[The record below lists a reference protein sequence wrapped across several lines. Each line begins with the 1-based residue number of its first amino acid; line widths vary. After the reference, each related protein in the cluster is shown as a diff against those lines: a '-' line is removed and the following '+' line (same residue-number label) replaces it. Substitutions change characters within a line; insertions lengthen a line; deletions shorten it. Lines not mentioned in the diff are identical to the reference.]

1 MHTHAMTA
9 NAIVSTPVRRE
20 ERTAFPGER
29 AASKPAPSLR
39 EVRSALPG
47 DLAVWIFIFAELL
60 VFGVLFVAYAL
71 ARRSHVELFNSEQAL
86 LDRQGGLVNTL
97 VLISSSFCV
106 ACAGA
111 AIRINRVRACIAW
124 LCGAWALGA
133 IFLTLKAMEF
143 SHDADIGMHLS
154 RNLFDMFYLSLT
166 FFHFMHVLMA
176 MVIVSVVIRN
186 AWLGRYSAAS
196 HAGVETASSY
206 WHMVDLVWIILFVL
220 VYVLH

>member
-1 MHTHAMTA
+1 MNTIALPADATGPLA
-9 NAIVSTPVRRE
+9 QSRE
-20 ERTAFPGER
+20 EH
-29 AASKPAPSLR
+29 K
-39 EVRSALPG
+39 ALPG

-60 VFGVLFVAYAL
+60 VFGVLFLAYAL
-71 ARRSHVELFNSEQAL
+71 ARRSHIELFNSEQAL

-97 VLISSSFCV
+97 VLISSSYFV

-111 AIRINRVRACIAW
+111 AIRADRVRACVAW

-133 IFLTLKAMEF
+133 VFLALKAMEF
-143 SHDADIGMHLS
+143 SHDADIGMQLS

-176 MVIVSVVIRN
+176 MVIVSVVIFN
-186 AWLGRYSAAS
+186 TQKGRYSA
-196 HAGVETASSY
+196 HCHTGIETASSY
-206 WHMVDLVWIILFVL
+206 WHMVDLVWIVLFVL

>member
-1 MHTHAMTA
+1 MHTIALPLPAAAPSGH
-9 NAIVSTPVRRE
+9 SRE
-20 ERTAFPGER
+20 ERT
-29 AASKPAPSLR
+29 
-39 EVRSALPG
+39 ALPG

-71 ARRSHVELFNSEQAL
+71 ARRSHLELFNSEQAL

-97 VLISSSFCV
+97 VLITSSYAV

-111 AIRINRVRACIAW
+111 AIRAGRLSACLRW
-124 LCGAWALGA
+124 LWSAWALGA
-133 IFLTLKAMEF
+133 TFLALKGLEF
-143 SHDADIGMHLS
+143 GHDADIGLQLS

-176 MVIVSVVIRN
+176 MVIVSVVLFHAHR
-186 AWLGRYSAAS
+186 GRYSAAC
-196 HAGVETASSY
+196 HTGIETASAY
-206 WHMVDLVWIILFVL
+206 WHMVDLVWIMLFVL

>member
-1 MHTHAMTA
+1 MH
-9 NAIVSTPVRRE
+9 AITSPGYAVGPATGPAVGRVGRPWE
-20 ERTAFPGER
+20 ERT
-29 AASKPAPSLR
+29 
-39 EVRSALPG
+39 ALPG

-86 LDRQGGLVNTL
+86 LDRQGGLINTL
-97 VLISSSFCV
+97 VLISSSYAV

-111 AIRINRVRACIAW
+111 AIRADRVRACVAW

-133 IFLTLKAMEF
+133 VFLSLKAMEF
-143 SHDADIGMHLS
+143 SHDADIGMQLS

-176 MVIVSVVIRN
+176 MVIVSVLVHHTLR
-186 AWLGRYSAAS
+186 GRYSARA
-196 HAGVETASSY
+196 HTGIETGSSY

>member
-1 MHTHAMTA
+1 M
-9 NAIVSTPVRRE
+9 NAI
-20 ERTAFPGER
+20 AL
-29 AASKPAPSLR
+29 PAPAAGGQTRKLPQ
-39 EVRSALPG
+39 ALPG
-47 DLAVWIFIFAELL
+47 DLAVWRLIFAELV

-71 ARRSHVELFNSEQAL
+71 ARRSHIELFNSEQAL

-97 VLISSSFCV
+97 VLISSSYSI

-111 AIRINRVRACIAW
+111 AIRADRLRACIAW
-124 LCGAWALGA
+124 LCGAWVLGA
-133 IFLTLKAMEF
+133 VFLALKVSEF
-143 SHDADIGMHLS
+143 SHDADIGLTLS

-176 MVIVSVVIRN
+176 MVIVSVVICN
-186 AWLGRYSAAS
+186 ALRGHYSARS
-196 HAGVETASSY
+196 HAGIETASSY

>member
-1 MHTHAMTA
+1 MNSITLSA
-9 NAIVSTPVRRE
+9 
-20 ERTAFPGER
+20 RTAGSSSR
-29 AASKPAPSLR
+29 GAR
-39 EVRSALPG
+39 TALPG

-60 VFGVLFVAYAL
+60 VFAVLFLAYAL
-71 ARRSHVELFNSEQAL
+71 ARRSHIDLFNSEQAL
-86 LDRQGGLVNTL
+86 LDRQGGLINTL
-97 VLISSSFCV
+97 VLISSSYAV

-111 AIRINRVRACIAW
+111 AIRANRVRACMLW

-133 IFLTLKAMEF
+133 VFLTLKAMEF
-143 SHDADIGMHLS
+143 SHDAAIGMQLS

-176 MVIVSVVIRN
+176 MVIVSVVIHN
-186 AWLGRYSAAS
+186 TWLGRYSAAS
-196 HAGVETASSY
+196 HVGVETASSY

>member
-1 MHTHAMTA
+1 M
-9 NAIVSTPVRRE
+9 NAIALPMDAAGPQGQARE
-20 ERTAFPGER
+20 GHT
-29 AASKPAPSLR
+29 
-39 EVRSALPG
+39 ALPG

-60 VFGVLFVAYAL
+60 VFGVLFLAYAL
-71 ARRSHVELFNSEQAL
+71 ARRSHIALFNSEQAL
-86 LDRQGGLVNTL
+86 LDRQGGLINTL
-97 VLISSSFCV
+97 VLITSSYCV

-111 AIRINRVRACIAW
+111 AIRNDRVRACVAW

-133 IFLTLKAMEF
+133 VFLALKAMEF
-143 SHDADIGMHLS
+143 SHDADIGMQLS

-176 MVIVSVVIRN
+176 MVIVSVVIFNTLR
-186 AWLGRYSAAS
+186 GRYSAQS
-196 HAGVETASSY
+196 HTGIETASSY

>member
-1 MHTHAMTA
+1 MNTIALTV
-9 NAIVSTPVRRE
+9 NAAGPADQSRE
-20 ERTAFPGER
+20 GRT
-29 AASKPAPSLR
+29 
-39 EVRSALPG
+39 ALPG

-71 ARRSHVELFNSEQAL
+71 ARRSHIELFNSEQVL

-97 VLISSSFCV
+97 VLISSSFCI
-106 ACAGA
+106 AYAGA
-111 AIRINRVRACIAW
+111 AIRANRVRGCMAW
-124 LCGAWALGA
+124 LGSAWLLGA
-133 IFLTLKAMEF
+133 LFLALKAMEF
-143 SHDADIGMHLS
+143 SHDAAIGMQLS
-154 RNLFDMFYLSLT
+154 RNLFAMFYLALT

-186 AWLGRYSAAS
+186 TWLGRYSAA
-196 HAGVETASSY
+196 HHTGVETASSY

>member
-1 MHTHAMTA
+1 MNTIALPA
-9 NAIVSTPVRRE
+9 NAAGLASQTRE
-20 ERTAFPGER
+20 ERT
-29 AASKPAPSLR
+29 
-39 EVRSALPG
+39 ALPG

-97 VLISSSFCV
+97 VLISSSYFV

-111 AIRINRVRACIAW
+111 AIRADRVRACAVW

-133 IFLTLKAMEF
+133 AFLVLKALEF
-143 SHDADIGMHLS
+143 SHDADIGLTLS
-154 RNLFDMFYLSLT
+154 RNLFDMFYVSLT

-176 MVIVSVVIRN
+176 MVIVSVVIFNTLR
-186 AWLGRYSAAS
+186 GHYSA
-196 HAGVETASSY
+196 HAHTGIETASSY

>member
-1 MHTHAMTA
+1 MHTHALTA
-9 NAIVSTPVRRE
+9 EAIGSAHSHRE
-20 ERTAFPGER
+20 ERT
-29 AASKPAPSLR
+29 
-39 EVRSALPG
+39 ALPG

-97 VLISSSFCV
+97 VLISSSFCI
-106 ACAGA
+106 AYAGA
-111 AIRINRVRACIAW
+111 AIRANRVRACMAW
-124 LCGAWALGA
+124 LVGAWLLGA
-133 IFLTLKAMEF
+133 LFLAFKALEF
-143 SHDADIGMHLS
+143 SHDSAIGMQLS

-176 MVIVSVVIRN
+176 MVIVSFVIRN
-186 AWLGRYSAAS
+186 TWLGRYSAA
-196 HAGVETASSY
+196 HHTGIETASSY

>member
-1 MHTHAMTA
+1 MNTIARSA
-9 NAIVSTPVRRE
+9 KAAGIQSRE
-20 ERTAFPGER
+20 A
-29 AASKPAPSLR
+29 
-39 EVRSALPG
+39 RSALPG

-97 VLISSSFCV
+97 VLISSSYCV
-106 ACAGA
+106 ACAVK
-111 AIRINRVRACIAW
+111 AIRSDRVRACVAW

-133 IFLTLKAMEF
+133 LFLALKAMEF
-143 SHDADIGMHLS
+143 SHDADIGMQLS

-196 HAGVETASSY
+196 HTGIETGSSY

>member
-1 MHTHAMTA
+1 MNSITLSART
-9 NAIVSTPVRRE
+9 VGSSSRG
-20 ERTAFPGER
+20 ERT
-29 AASKPAPSLR
+29 
-39 EVRSALPG
+39 ALPG

-60 VFGVLFVAYAL
+60 VFAVLFLAYAL
-71 ARRSHVELFNSEQAL
+71 ARRSHIDLFNSEQAL
-86 LDRQGGLVNTL
+86 LDRQGGLINTL
-97 VLISSSFCV
+97 VLISSSYAV

-111 AIRINRVRACIAW
+111 AIRVNRVRACMLW

-133 IFLTLKAMEF
+133 VFLILKAMEF
-143 SHDADIGMHLS
+143 NHDAAIGMQLS

-176 MVIVSVVIRN
+176 MVIVSVVIHN
-186 AWLGRYSAAS
+186 TWLGRYSATA

>member
-1 MHTHAMTA
+1 MNSITLH
-9 NAIVSTPVRRE
+9 VPQ
-20 ERTAFPGER
+20 
-29 AASKPAPSLR
+29 AAGHQSQ
-39 EVRSALPG
+39 EVRTALPG

-71 ARRSHVELFNSEQAL
+71 ARRSHIELFNNEQAL

-97 VLISSSFCV
+97 VLISSSYAV
-106 ACAGA
+106 ACAGQA
-111 AIRINRVRACIAW
+111 VRLDRVRSCALW

-133 IFLTLKAMEF
+133 VFLVFKVFEF
-143 SHDADIGMHLS
+143 SRDADIGIQLS
-154 RNLFDMFYLSLT
+154 RNLFDMFYVSLT

-186 AWLGRYSAAS
+186 AWLGRYGAAS
-196 HAGVETASSY
+196 HAGVETAGSY